1 MTRYL
6 TFAVLSL
13 ALVGCDAMTAHTG
26 VTARVGQH
34 ELTTDEMV
42 ELLAGNPQIPAQT
55 EVVRTVANLW
65 VDYTIL
71 TEMLAEDSTLS
82 ELDLT
87 AMVDPYVE
95 QRTFQQLREQV
106 MTADTLIAEDELR
119 SRFQEQAPG
128 LRVRARHILL
138 TYPEGSD
145 DAARDSVRAL
155 ADELQQR
162 AASGEDFAALAR
174 EYSQDPGNAQS
185 GGDLGWFGRDRMVKP
200 FEEAA
205 FALQPGEVSDAVETP
220 FGLHIIKMEE
230 RETPEWSDE
239 RAEQFRR
246 SLVMERRQGSL
257 SEYVDSLRE
266 PVNIEVES
274 GAADVARNLAESPGE
289 RLGGRA
295 GSREL
300 VTWQGGALTAGE
312 LVGVLRRLPPQQ
324 QAQWAA
330 LQDEQ
335 MENLLTELATN
346 ELVLA
351 DAGERGLSVPE
362 TEQDSIR
369 GVIREQLLTMA
380 QSAGLTGAPQ
390 EGESEAE
397 AVDRHVRT
405 LLEDV
410 LAGQANLLPLG
421 ALPYVMRDQA
431 EWQVYPSTFPEVVEE
446 LETRRGA
453 EGQPQPMPMPPTG
466 QGQPPAGQG
475 QPPAGQAPPAQPVAP
490 DTGG

>member
-1 MTRYL
+1 
-6 TFAVLSL
+6 
-13 ALVGCDAMTAHTG
+13 
-26 VTARVGQH
+26 
-34 ELTTDEMV
+34 
-42 ELLAGNPQIPAQT
+42 
-55 EVVRTVANLW
+55 
-65 VDYTIL
+65 
-71 TEMLAEDSTLS
+71 
-82 ELDLT
+82 
-87 AMVDPYVE
+87 
-95 QRTFQQLREQV
+95 
-106 MTADTLIAEDELR
+106 
-119 SRFQEQAPG
+119 
-128 LRVRARHILL
+128 
-138 TYPEGSD
+138 
-145 DAARDSVRAL
+145 
-155 ADELQQR
+155 
-162 AASGEDFAALAR
+162 
-174 EYSQDPGNAQS
+174 
-185 GGDLGWFGRDRMVKP
+185 VKP

-466 QGQPPAGQG
+466 QGQPPTGQGQPPAGQG